1 MTRRL
6 PVRAKLTLAFTIAI
20 AMVLVATGLF
30 LYLRLRHELDNR
42 IDESLKARLELV
54 SERLE
59 DGSGGARSVTRAVA
73 RGEEGSGFVQI
84 LVPGSRTVVGARE
97 GLGDEA
103 VLEPDDLRRFAE
115 DGGTY
120 DVQSGQPELGA
131 VRILAGPVT
140 VGSRHYV
147 VAVGAVLEDRNQAL
161 SNLRML
167 LLIGGPIALLLAAL
181 AGWIVVGAALR
192 PVDRMLVRLEEGL
205 RRERTFVADASHE
218 LRTPLTMLRMELEL
232 MRSERPE
239 GEDFDAA
246 VEAAIGDTDRLA
258 TLSEDLLL
266 LARADRDRLPLRREA
281 LDVAALLESV
291 AGRYPADR
299 VTIAPAPGGASPVK
313 IDADRLRLEQALGN
327 LVDNALA
334 HGGAPVTIWASVAAG
349 MIELHVAD
357 SGPGFEP
364 EFIPHAFDRFSQ
376 AAPGDGGSGAGLGL
390 AIVRA
395 VAVAHGG
402 SAGAGNREGGGAD
415 VWISLPAEGANA
427 QFT

>member
-1 MTRRL
+1 VTKHHL

-20 AMVLVATGLF
+20 TAVLVATALF
-30 LYLRLRHELDNR
+30 LYLRLRRELDNR
-42 IDESLKARLELV
+42 IDESLHSRLELV

-59 DGSGGARSVTRAVA
+59 EGKGGARSVTRAVA

-103 VLEPDDLRRFAE
+103 VLEPSDLRRLAA
-115 DGGTY
+115 DGGTV
-120 DVQSGQPELGA
+120 DVQSDQPELGA
-131 VRILAGPVT
+131 VRILAGAVT
-140 VGSRHYV
+140 IGGSRHYV
-147 VAVGAVLEDRNQAL
+147 IAVGATLEDRNQAL

-181 AGWIVVGAALR
+181 AGWIVISAALR

-218 LRTPLTMLRMELEL
+218 LRTPLTMLKMELEL
-232 MRSERPE
+232 MRREKPV

-246 VEAAIGDTDRLA
+246 VEAAIGDTDQLA
-258 TLSEDLLL
+258 ALSEDLLL

-281 LDVAALLESV
+281 FDLTALLESV
-291 AGRYPADR
+291 AERYPGDR
-299 VTIAPAPGGASPVK
+299 VAVGSPAAAVAATT

-334 HGGAPVTIWASVAAG
+334 HGGAPVTIWGTAAAG
-349 MIELHVAD
+349 TVELHVAD
-357 SGPGFEP
+357 SGPGFAP

-415 VWISLPAEGANA
+415 VWISLPA
-427 QFT
+427 

>member
-1 MTRRL
+1 VTRRL